1 MKFTAP
7 ILAAL
12 VLISPPFARAA
23 QSMPPVTVT
32 PAATPTPYV
41 PEFNDP
47 AMHFAPPADYFAAPI
62 QPHDPKIF
70 EAPATVAVFV
80 KNPGKEDVR
89 VIAVSMQNYDGSLD
103 GFEVNS
109 ENTAREQQDGVFI
122 THKEHTTLAN
132 GMPAYWVEM
141 SSGSGFQSQKRY
153 QYEWVDGVRGV
164 TVSISGR
171 LGEVD
176 QKTARAALKD
186 LSATLY
192 PIRRF

>member
-1 MKFTAP
+1 MKSIGL

-12 VLISPPFARAA
+12 VLGAPLCAGA
-23 QSMPPVTVT
+23 QSVAPVATSPA
-32 PAATPTPYV
+32 PAAKPYV

-47 AMHFAPPADYFAAPI
+47 AMHFAPPGDYFTAPVA
-62 QPHDPKIF
+62 PHDPRVF
-70 EAPATVAVFV
+70 ETPATVAVFV

-89 VIAVSMQNYDGSLD
+89 VISVAMENYEGSLD
-103 GFEVNS
+103 GFEVSS
-109 ENTAREQQDGVFI
+109 ENIAREQQDGVFI
-122 THKEHTTLAN
+122 THKERTSLAN
-132 GMPAYWVEM
+132 GMPAYWVEL
-141 SSGSGFQSQKRY
+141 SFGSGFQSQKRY

-176 QKTARAALKD
+176 QKSARAALKD

-192 PIRRF
+192 PIRRV

>member
-1 MKFTAP
+1 MKYTG
-7 ILAAL
+7 IVLAA
-12 VLISPPFARAA
+12 IAFAWPACGSAA
-23 QSMPPVTVT
+23 QVLAPPAPT
-32 PAATPTPYV
+32 PVPSRAPYV

-47 AMHFAPPADYFAAPI
+47 AMHFAPPSDYYTAPI
-62 QPHDPKIF
+62 APHDPKVF
-70 EAPATVAVFV
+70 ETPATVAVFV

-89 VIAVSMQNYDGSLD
+89 VIAVAMQNYEGSLD

-109 ENTAREQQDGVFI
+109 ENSAREQVDGVFI
-122 THKEHTTLAN
+122 THKERTTLSN
-132 GMPAYWVEM
+132 GMPAYWVEL
-141 SSGSGFQSQKRY
+141 SFGSGFQSQKRY

-192 PIRRF
+192 PIRRV